1 MHLSRRRTDMQMI
14 RTHPQ
19 KAARRI
25 LPPTG
30 GQNPKKAFP
39 ASARRIALQNA
50 AANADRNRSISVPAW
65 SPLTVTASVSQKRT
79 ACRCQQ
85 TPVPGRHRRCRSSR
99 NAGAPAACW
108 LILPR
113 TARAVRLFCGELLS
127 VRKKHPGSGR
137 RRSADRAHSR
147 EPEPRPLSPSYYTR
161 FRRCRQVWIEK
172 NAQKGRFVLKSA

>member
-79 ACRCQQ
+79 VCRCQQ

-99 NAGAPAACW
+99 NAGAPAACR

-127 VRKKHPGSGR
+127 VRKSIPETDAAVPHTVPLRGNRSPGCCLPLIIPDSGGAVKCGLR
-137 RRSADRAHSR
+137 KMHKKAA
-147 EPEPRPLSPSYYTR
+147 L
-161 FRRCRQVWIEK
+161 F
-172 NAQKGRFVLKSA
+172 

>member
-79 ACRCQQ
+79 VCRCQQ
-85 TPVPGRHRRCRSSR
+85 TPVPGRHRSAEVPEMQKLLQPANRFFRVQRALSGCSAGNCFLYEKASR
-99 NAGAPAACW
+99 KRTPPFRIPCPFAGTGASAAFSLLLYPIPAV
-108 LILPR
+108 P
-113 TARAVRLFCGELLS
+113 S
-127 VRKKHPGSGR
+127 
-137 RRSADRAHSR
+137 SAD
-147 EPEPRPLSPSYYTR
+147 
-161 FRRCRQVWIEK
+161 
-172 NAQKGRFVLKSA
+172 